1 MPVWPILLLG
11 CSFLLVVVCFTIL
24 LLTAIPAFQELA
36 KAGRSVSKLAETL
49 SRELPPTLEAI
60 RLTSLE
66 ITELG
71 EELNQ
76 SAKSAGEAVKQ
87 VNESLQTVR
96 RSADNASTVTRSAL
110 TAIKTL
116 GTTGLQSLRNP
127 GRAKR
132 EKTKDKAKA
141 PAKPPNA
148 LPPKSSPSTPSAA
161 DFNDRDQ
168 SDDLMAQDFRP
179 QNITP
184 PAPPESWIDEDYQ
197 VW

>member
-11 CSFLLVVVCFTIL
+11 CSFLLVVVCFTVL

-96 RSADNASTVTRSAL
+96 RSADNASSVTRSAL
-110 TAIKTL
+110 TAITTL
-116 GTTGLQSLRNP
+116 GKNGFQTLRNP
-127 GRAKR
+127 GRGKR
-132 EKTKDKAKA
+132 DKAKDQA
-141 PAKPPNA
+141 KSNPKPPNA
-148 LPPKSSPSTPSAA
+148 LPPQSSPKSAPSTPAA
-161 DFNDRDQ
+161 NFSDREPDDDF
-168 SDDLMAQDFRP
+168 MP

>member
-1 MPVWPILLLG
+1 MAVWPILLLG
-11 CSFLLVVVCFTIL
+11 CSFLLVVVCFTVL

-110 TAIKTL
+110 TAITTL
-116 GTTGLQSLRNP
+116 GKNGLQTLRNP

-132 EKTKDKAKA
+132 DKTKDKAKSS
-141 PAKPPNA
+141 PKSPNA
-148 LPPKSSPSTPSAA
+148 LPPQSSSRSSQSTPSAA
-161 DFNDRDQ
+161 DFSDRDQ
-168 SDDLMAQDFRP
+168 SDEMMP
-179 QNITP
+179 PNITP

>member
-1 MPVWPILLLG
+1 MAVWPILLLG
-11 CSFLLVVVCFTIL
+11 CSFLLVVVCFTVL

-110 TAIKTL
+110 TAITTL
-116 GTTGLQSLRNP
+116 GKNGLQTLRNP
-127 GRAKR
+127 GRSKR
-132 EKTKDKAKA
+132 DKTKDKAKSS
-141 PAKPPNA
+141 PKSPNV
-148 LPPKSSPSTPSAA
+148 LPPQSSSRSSQSTPSAA
-161 DFNDRDQ
+161 DFSDRDQ
-168 SDDLMAQDFRP
+168 PDEMMP

>member
-1 MPVWPILLLG
+1 MAVWPFLLLG
-11 CSFLLVVVCFTIL
+11 CSFLLVVVCFTVL

-110 TAIKTL
+110 TAITTL
-116 GTTGLQSLRNP
+116 GKNGLQTLRNP

-132 EKTKDKAKA
+132 DKTKDKAKSS
-141 PAKPPNA
+141 PKSPNA
-148 LPPKSSPSTPSAA
+148 LPPQSSSRSSQSTPSAA
-161 DFNDRDQ
+161 DFSDRDQ
-168 SDDLMAQDFRP
+168 SDEMMP
-179 QNITP
+179 PNITP